1 MAKRY
6 PTVVIGLCLLLLC
19 TGARAQRIK
28 DTGFRTIA
36 YVKADG
42 TIQDS
47 GFKAVGYFKDDGRI
61 QDSSFRGIG
70 YAENIPM
77 KRAAWFFFFK
87 DP

>member
-1 MAKRY
+1 MMAKRY
-6 PTVVIGLCLLLLC
+6 PTVVIGLCLLVLC

-28 DTGFRTIA
+28 DTGFRTLG
-36 YVKADG
+36 YVRK
-42 TIQDS
+42 
-47 GFKAVGYFKDDGRI
+47 DGRV

>member
-1 MAKRY
+1 MAKRH

-19 TGARAQRIK
+19 TGARAGRIK
-28 DTGFRTIA
+28 DTGFRTLG
-36 YVKADG
+36 YVRK
-42 TIQDS
+42 
-47 GFKAVGYFKDDGRI
+47 DGRV